1 MKWLNGTSVAAA
13 AAMSVV
19 VGGMFTAP
27 TAAQANTRLIVPE
40 EIYRLCDR
48 SQFTRSEIRKIQQ
61 RSDYEL
67 ILRFT
72 ADQCAGVA
80 SVLGDGATASLPGTS
95 GGAGGAAGLAGGA
108 AVTRTAG
115 TSGGAAQC
123 VPGLG
128 LANSCDPICD
138 RKEFTTREI
147 RAIQRSED
155 FPAILEWTLDACPAV
170 AAVLTNT
177 ATATTATEPDRR
189 GEGGGGGTGGGGTGG
204 GGTGGGGTGGGGT
217 GGGDNGGGDNGGG
230 DNGGGDNGGG
240 GNGGGGNGGGDNG
253 GGGNGGGGNG
263 GGGNGGSRPPEPD
276 SNTDPSGYDHW
287 RDTYGPGSG
296 WNTN

>member
-13 AAMSVV
+13 AAMSLV
-19 VGGMFTAP
+19 VGGMLTAP

-48 SQFTRSEIRKIQQ
+48 RQFTRSEIRKFQQ
-61 RSDYEL
+61 RSDFEM
-67 ILRFT
+67 ILRYT
-72 ADQCAGVA
+72 SDQCAGVA
-80 SVLGDGATASLPGTS
+80 SVLGDGATASLPRTS
-95 GGAGGAAGLAGGA
+95 GGAGGAAGLVGSAALTRTGGA
-108 AVTRTAG
+108 
-115 TSGGAAQC
+115 SGGAAQC

-138 RKEFTTREI
+138 RTEFTTREI

-155 FPAILEWTLDACPAV
+155 FPTILEWTLEACPAV

-204 GGTGGGGTGGGGT
+204 GDN
-217 GGGDNGGGDNGGG
+217 GGGDNGGGDNGGGDNGGGGTGGG

-240 GNGGGGNGGGDNG
+240 GNGGGGNGGGTGTG
-253 GGGNGGGGNG
+253 GT
-263 GGGNGGSRPPEPD
+263 RPPEPD
-276 SNTDPSGYDHW
+276 SNTDPDGYDNW

-296 WNTN
+296 WNGN

>member
-13 AAMSVV
+13 AAMSFV
-19 VGGMFTAP
+19 VGGMLTAP

-48 SQFTRSEIRKIQQ
+48 RQFTRSEIRKLQQ
-61 RSDYEL
+61 RSDFEM
-67 ILRFT
+67 ILRYT
-72 ADQCAGVA
+72 SDQCAGVA

-95 GGAGGAAGLAGGA
+95 GGAGGAAGLVGSAALTRTGGA
-108 AVTRTAG
+108 
-115 TSGGAAQC
+115 SGGAAQC

-138 RKEFTTREI
+138 RTEFTTREI

-155 FPAILEWTLDACPAV
+155 FPTILEWTLEACPAV

-204 GGTGGGGTGGGGT
+204 GDN
-217 GGGDNGGGDNGGG
+217 GGGDNGGGDNGGGDNGGGGTGGG

-240 GNGGGGNGGGDNG
+240 GNGGGGNGGGTGTG
-253 GGGNGGGGNG
+253 GT
-263 GGGNGGSRPPEPD
+263 RPPEPD
-276 SNTDPSGYDHW
+276 SNSDPEGYDNW
-287 RDTYGPGSG
+287 RDSYGPGSG
-296 WNTN
+296 WNGN

>member
-13 AAMSVV
+13 AAMSLV
-19 VGGMFTAP
+19 VGGMLTAP

-48 SQFTRSEIRKIQQ
+48 RQFTRSEIRKLQQ
-61 RSDYEL
+61 RSDFEM
-67 ILRFT
+67 ILRYT
-72 ADQCAGVA
+72 SDQCAGVA

-95 GGAGGAAGLAGGA
+95 GGAGGAAGLVGSA
-108 AVTRTAG
+108 ALTRTAG
-115 TSGGAAQC
+115 TSGGASGGAAQC

-138 RKEFTTREI
+138 RTEFTTREI

-155 FPAILEWTLDACPAV
+155 FPTILEWTLEACPVV

-189 GEGGGGGTGGGGTGG
+189 GEGG
-204 GGTGGGGTGGGGT
+204 GGGGTGGGGT

-240 GNGGGGNGGGDNG
+240 DNG
-253 GGGNGGGGNG
+253 GTGT
-263 GGGNGGSRPPEPD
+263 GGSRPPEPD
-276 SNTDPSGYDHW
+276 SNTDPDGYDHW

-296 WNTN
+296 WNGN

>member
-13 AAMSVV
+13 AAMSLV
-19 VGGMFTAP
+19 VGGMLTAP

-48 SQFTRSEIRKIQQ
+48 RQFTRSEIRKLQQ
-61 RSDYEL
+61 RSDFEM
-67 ILRFT
+67 ILRYT
-72 ADQCAGVA
+72 SDQCAGVA

-95 GGAGGAAGLAGGA
+95 GGAGGAAGLVGSA
-108 AVTRTAG
+108 ALTRTAG
-115 TSGGAAQC
+115 TSGGASGGAAQC

-138 RKEFTTREI
+138 RTEFTTREI

-155 FPAILEWTLDACPAV
+155 FPTILEWTLEACPVV

-189 GEGGGGGTGGGGTGG
+189 GEGGGGGGTGG
-204 GGTGGGGTGGGGT
+204 GDNGGGDNGGGGN

-240 GNGGGGNGGGDNG
+240 TGTGGT
-253 GGGNGGGGNG
+253 
-263 GGGNGGSRPPEPD
+263 RPPEPD
-276 SNTDPSGYDHW
+276 SNTDPEGYDSW

-296 WNTN
+296 WNGN

>member
-1 MKWLNGTSVAAA
+1 ML
-13 AAMSVV
+13 
-19 VGGMFTAP
+19 TAP

-48 SQFTRSEIRKIQQ
+48 RQFTRSEIRKIQK

-67 ILRFT
+67 ILRYT

-80 SVLGDGATASLPGTS
+80 SVLGDGATASLPGSS

-115 TSGGAAQC
+115 TSGGASGGAAQC

-138 RKEFTTREI
+138 RQEFTTREI
-147 RAIQRSED
+147 RAIQRSAD

-189 GEGGGGGTGGGGTGG
+189 GGGGDL
-204 GGTGGGGTGGGGT
+204 GGGT
-217 GGGDNGGGDNGGG
+217 GGGDTGTGGGDTGTGGG
-230 DNGGGDNGGG
+230 DTGTGGGDTGT
-240 GNGGGGNGGGDNG
+240 GGGDTGTG
-253 GGGNGGGGNG
+253 GGDTGTGGGDTGT
-263 GGGNGGSRPPEPD
+263 GGSRPPEPD
-276 SNTDPSGYDHW
+276 ANTDPDGYDHW

-296 WNTN
+296 WNGN

>member
-13 AAMSVV
+13 AAMSLV
-19 VGGMFTAP
+19 VGGMLTAP

-48 SQFTRSEIRKIQQ
+48 RQFTRSEIRKLQQ
-61 RSDYEL
+61 RSDFEM
-67 ILRFT
+67 ILRYT
-72 ADQCAGVA
+72 SDQCAGVA

-95 GGAGGAAGLAGGA
+95 GGA
-108 AVTRTAG
+108 
-115 TSGGAAQC
+115 AQC

-138 RKEFTTREI
+138 RTEFTTREI

-155 FPAILEWTLDACPAV
+155 FPTILEWTLEACPAV

-189 GEGGGGGTGGGGTGG
+189 GEGG
-204 GGTGGGGTGGGGT
+204 GGGGTGGGGT

-240 GNGGGGNGGGDNG
+240 DNGGGDNG
-253 GGGNGGGGNG
+253 GGDNGGGDNG
-263 GGGNGGSRPPEPD
+263 GGTGTGGTRPPEPD
-276 SNTDPSGYDHW
+276 SNTDPEGYDSW

-296 WNTN
+296 WNGN

>member
-13 AAMSVV
+13 AAMSLV
-19 VGGMFTAP
+19 VGGMLTAP

-48 SQFTRSEIRKIQQ
+48 RQFTRSEIRKLQQ
-61 RSDYEL
+61 RSDFEM
-67 ILRFT
+67 ILRYT
-72 ADQCAGVA
+72 SDQCAGVA

-95 GGAGGAAGLAGGA
+95 GGAGGAAGLVGSA
-108 AVTRTAG
+108 ALTRTAG
-115 TSGGAAQC
+115 TSGGASGGAAQC

-138 RKEFTTREI
+138 RTEFTTREI

-155 FPAILEWTLDACPAV
+155 FPTILEWTLEACPVV

-204 GGTGGGGTGGGGT
+204 GDN
-217 GGGDNGGGDNGGG
+217 GGGDNGGGDNGGGDNGGGGTGGG

-240 GNGGGGNGGGDNG
+240 GNGGGGNGGGTGTG
-253 GGGNGGGGNG
+253 GT
-263 GGGNGGSRPPEPD
+263 RPPEPD
-276 SNTDPSGYDHW
+276 SNSDPEGYDNW
-287 RDTYGPGSG
+287 RDSYGPGSG
-296 WNTN
+296 WNGN

>member
-1 MKWLNGTSVAAA
+1 MKWLNGSSVAAV
-13 AAMSVV
+13 AAMSFLA
-19 VGGMFTAP
+19 GGALMAP

-48 SQFTRSEIRKIQQ
+48 RQFTRSEIRKIQK

-67 ILRFT
+67 ILRYT

-80 SVLGDGATASLPGTS
+80 SVLGDGATASLPGSS

-115 TSGGAAQC
+115 TSGGASGGAAQC

-138 RKEFTTREI
+138 RREFTTREI

-155 FPAILEWTLDACPAV
+155 FPTILEWTLESCPAV

-189 GEGGGGGTGGGGTGG
+189 GGGGDL
-204 GGTGGGGTGGGGT
+204 GGGT

-240 GNGGGGNGGGDNG
+240 DNGGGDNG
-253 GGGNGGGGNG
+253 GGDNGGGDNG
-263 GGGNGGSRPPEPD
+263 GTGTGGSRPPEPD
-276 SNTDPSGYDHW
+276 SNTDPDGYDHW

-296 WNTN
+296 WN

>member
-13 AAMSVV
+13 AAMSVA

-108 AVTRTAG
+108 PVARTAG

-189 GEGGGGGTGGGGTGG
+189 GEGGG
-204 GGTGGGGTGGGGT
+204 
-217 GGGDNGGGDNGGG
+217 DNGGG

-240 GNGGGGNGGGDNG
+240 GNGGGGN
-253 GGGNGGGGNG
+253 GGGNG

>member
-13 AAMSVV
+13 AAMSLV
-19 VGGMFTAP
+19 VGGMLTAP

-48 SQFTRSEIRKIQQ
+48 RQFTRSEIRKIQQ

-95 GGAGGAAGLAGGA
+95 GGAGGAAGLVGSA
-108 AVTRTAG
+108 ALTRTAG
-115 TSGGAAQC
+115 TSGGASGGAAQC

-155 FPAILEWTLDACPAV
+155 FPTILEWTLEACPVV

-189 GEGGGGGTGGGGTGG
+189 GEGG
-204 GGTGGGGTGGGGT
+204 GGGGTGGGGT

-240 GNGGGGNGGGDNG
+240 DNG
-253 GGGNGGGGNG
+253 GGGTGTGGT
-263 GGGNGGSRPPEPD
+263 RPPEPD
-276 SNTDPSGYDHW
+276 SKTDPEGYESW

-296 WNTN
+296 WNGN

>member
-1 MKWLNGTSVAAA
+1 MRGCAA
-13 AAMSVV
+13 
-19 VGGMFTAP
+19 
-27 TAAQANTRLIVPE
+27 
-40 EIYRLCDR
+40 
-48 SQFTRSEIRKIQQ
+48 
-61 RSDYEL
+61 
-67 ILRFT
+67 
-72 ADQCAGVA
+72 
-80 SVLGDGATASLPGTS
+80 VLGDGATASLPGTS

-138 RKEFTTREI
+138 RQEFTTREI

-155 FPAILEWTLDACPAV
+155 FPTILEWTLESCPAV

-189 GEGGGGGTGGGGTGG
+189 GGGGDLGGGTGGGDTGTGGGDTGTGGGGTG
-204 GGTGGGGTGGGGT
+204 T
-217 GGGDNGGGDNGGG
+217 
-230 DNGGGDNGGG
+230 
-240 GNGGGGNGGGDNG
+240 
-253 GGGNGGGGNG
+253 
-263 GGGNGGSRPPEPD
+263 GGSRPPEPD
-276 SNTDPSGYDHW
+276 SNTDPDGYDHW

-296 WNTN
+296 WN

>member
-13 AAMSVV
+13 AAMSLV
-19 VGGMFTAP
+19 VGGVLTAP
-27 TAAQANTRLIVPE
+27 TAAQAKTRLIVPE

-48 SQFTRSEIRKIQQ
+48 RQFTRSEIRKLQQ

-67 ILRFT
+67 ILRYT

-80 SVLGDGATASLPGTS
+80 AVLGDGATASLPGTS

-115 TSGGAAQC
+115 ASGGAAQC

-138 RKEFTTREI
+138 RTQFTTREI

-155 FPAILEWTLDACPAV
+155 FPTILEWTLEACPAV

-189 GEGGGGGTGGGGTGG
+189 GEGGGGTGGGGNGG
-204 GGTGGGGTGGGGT
+204 GGNGGGG
-217 GGGDNGGGDNGGG
+217 
-230 DNGGGDNGGG
+230 NGGG

-263 GGGNGGSRPPEPD
+263 GGGNGGGGNGGTGGTRPPEPD
-276 SNTDPSGYDHW
+276 SNTDPEGYDHW

-296 WNTN
+296 WNGN